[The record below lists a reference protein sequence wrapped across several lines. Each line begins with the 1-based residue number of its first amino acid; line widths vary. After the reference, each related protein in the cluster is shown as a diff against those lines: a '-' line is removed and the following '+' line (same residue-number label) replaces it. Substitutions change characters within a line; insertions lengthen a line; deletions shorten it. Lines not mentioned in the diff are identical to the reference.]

1 MLKIIFR
8 NLGSSLAKR
17 PDVFKYSKLKAMAL
31 PYDVKKGQF
40 TVFATEGDEA
50 NRFIVELECLNN
62 PAFLKL
68 LEKAEEEFGFG
79 QDGIIGLPCK
89 PDELKRILA
98 GGSRRKS
105 YL

>member
-1 MLKIIFR
+1 MVMLKLIFR

-17 PDVFKYSKLKAMAL
+17 PGVFKYIKLKAMEL

-40 TVFATEGDEA
+40 AVFAAQGDEA
-50 NRFIVELECLNN
+50 NRFVVELDCLSN

-68 LEKAEEEFGFG
+68 LEKAEEEFGFQ
-79 QDGIIGLPCK
+79 QDGIIGLPCT

-98 GGSRRKS
+98 GSSGRK
-105 YL
+105 

>member
-1 MLKIIFR
+1 MAVLKIIFG

-17 PDVFKYSKLKAMAL
+17 SGVFKYSKLKAMEL

-40 TVFATEGDEA
+40 AVFATEGDEA
-50 NRFIVELECLNN
+50 NRFVVELECLHN

-98 GGSRRKS
+98 GSSGRK
-105 YL
+105 